1 MKIEYGPREKLEKYG
16 IQSLDDKELLA
27 ILIKTGSKDEP
38 VLELSEKILKEVT
51 SLSNLNDYTFEELM
65 MFKGIGK
72 AKAMTIISAIELSN
86 RIRKQYKNTKTIR
99 TLRDEVIYLKDDFY
113 GLSNERIVILYL
125 NPAFKIISKQIIN
138 SFSFN
143 SSYFTINEILKRA
156 LKLNST
162 NIIIAHN
169 HPSGSTEPSVDD
181 KKTLNNLEN
190 KLNEFNINLFDSLI
204 LTDEYYYSMKYSI
217 MPHKIIESWFLC

>member
-1 MKIEYGPREKLEKYG
+1 M
-16 IQSLDDKELLA
+16 
-27 ILIKTGSKDEP
+27 
-38 VLELSEKILKEVT
+38 
-51 SLSNLNDYTFEELM
+51 
-65 MFKGIGK
+65 
-72 AKAMTIISAIELSN
+72 
-86 RIRKQYKNTKTIR
+86 
-99 TLRDEVIYLKDDFY
+99 
-113 GLSNERIVILYL
+113 ILYL
-125 NPAFKIISKQIIN
+125 NPAFKVISKQIIN

-143 SSYFTINEILKRA
+143 SAYFTINEVLKRA

-169 HPSGSTEPSVDD
+169 HPGGSTEPSVED

-217 MPHKIIESWFLC
+217 MPHKIIDS